1 MFYFYFCIYIERKNG
16 IIKIMKIKYIRR
28 ALILYV
34 GYFITFGCFDAIFR
48 EIKPFE
54 VYAIDSLLV
63 TAFVLVC
70 IYFDDKGWNSWKRI
84 GSLFRK
90 KKQ

>member
-1 MFYFYFCIYIERKNG
+1 
-16 IIKIMKIKYIRR
+16 MKKYVRI

-34 GYFITFGCFDAIFR
+34 GYFITFGVFDAIFR
-48 EIKPFE
+48 ELKPLK
-54 VYAIDSLLV
+54 VYAINSILV

-70 IYFDDKGWNSWKRI
+70 IYLDDKGYNSWKRI
-84 GSLFRK
+84 GQLFRK